1 MADPVIKIKRSA
13 VAGKIPT
20 SDQLP
25 LGEVALNTYDGKF
38 YASKDVGIGTTV
50 FAVNPWS
57 AGVGTNT
64 YNAYFT
70 EGNVGIAT
78 TNPTSTLHVV
88 GNARVTGVSTFGT
101 TNTVVVGGATT
112 ALIVNDAAL
121 ITTTLTAARTI
132 VTANNAAQ
140 TPSLSLTGTVYSNPN
155 KNGLFSIGQLGFN
168 DTDLVANFDHSVN
181 SYAQIVFQ
189 NKNAGTQAS
198 TDFVVAND
206 TAGPSSYYG
215 DFGINASGFVGSSV
229 WDDPNGTYLYAS
241 AGSLSLGTDDAKDVR
256 IATGSASNSPVTRI
270 TVRGTTGNV
279 GIGSTLPTSTLD
291 VIGNVKISNDLT
303 VNGSTLYV
311 NATNNRVGIA
321 TTNPTSTLHVVGNAL
336 ITGIATI
343 NNNLVVNGG
352 TLTVDSTNN
361 RVGIATTNP
370 TSTLHVVGNA
380 RVTGVSTF
388 GTTNT
393 VVVGGATTALIVNDA
408 ALITTTLTAARTIV
422 TANNAA
428 QTPSLS
434 LTGTVY
440 SNPNKNGLFSIG
452 QLGFNDTDLV
462 ANFDHS
468 VNSYAQIVFQN
479 KNAGTQASTDFV
491 VANDTAGP
499 SSYYGDFGINAS
511 GFVGSS
517 VWDDPNGTYLYASAG
532 SLSLG
537 TDDAKDVRIAT
548 GSASNSPVTRIT
560 VRGTTGNVGIGST
573 LPTST
578 LDVIGNVKI
587 SNDLTVNGSTLYV
600 NATNNRVGIAT
611 TNPTSTLH
619 VVGNARVTG
628 VVTATSF
635 VGDGSG
641 LTGITASGPSIDDVT
656 ALSIALG

>member
-64 YNAYFT
+64 YDAYFT
-70 EGNVGIAT
+70 EGN
-78 TNPTSTLHVV
+78 
-88 GNARVTGVSTFGT
+88 
-101 TNTVVVGGATT
+101 
-112 ALIVNDAAL
+112 
-121 ITTTLTAARTI
+121 
-132 VTANNAAQ
+132 
-140 TPSLSLTGTVYSNPN
+140 
-155 KNGLFSIGQLGFN
+155 
-168 DTDLVANFDHSVN
+168 
-181 SYAQIVFQ
+181 
-189 NKNAGTQAS
+189 
-198 TDFVVAND
+198 
-206 TAGPSSYYG
+206 
-215 DFGINASGFVGSSV
+215 
-229 WDDPNGTYLYAS
+229 
-241 AGSLSLGTDDAKDVR
+241 
-256 IATGSASNSPVTRI
+256 
-270 TVRGTTGNV
+270 
-279 GIGSTLPTSTLD
+279 
-291 VIGNVKISNDLT
+291 
-303 VNGSTLYV
+303 
-311 NATNNRVGIA
+311 
-321 TTNPTSTLHVVGNAL
+321 
-336 ITGIATI
+336 
-343 NNNLVVNGG
+343 
-352 TLTVDSTNN
+352 
-361 RVGIATTNP
+361 VGIATTNP

>member
-140 TPSLSLTGTVYSNPN
+140 NPSLSLTGTVYSNPN

-380 RVTGVSTF
+380 RVTGV
-388 GTTNT
+388 
-393 VVVGGATTALIVNDA
+393 
-408 ALITTTLTAARTIV
+408 
-422 TANNAA
+422 
-428 QTPSLS
+428 
-434 LTGTVY
+434 
-440 SNPNKNGLFSIG
+440 
-452 QLGFNDTDLV
+452 
-462 ANFDHS
+462 
-468 VNSYAQIVFQN
+468 
-479 KNAGTQASTDFV
+479 
-491 VANDTAGP
+491 
-499 SSYYGDFGINAS
+499 
-511 GFVGSS
+511 
-517 VWDDPNGTYLYASAG
+517 
-532 SLSLG
+532 
-537 TDDAKDVRIAT
+537 
-548 GSASNSPVTRIT
+548 
-560 VRGTTGNVGIGST
+560 
-573 LPTST
+573 
-578 LDVIGNVKI
+578 
-587 SNDLTVNGSTLYV
+587 
-600 NATNNRVGIAT
+600 
-611 TNPTSTLH
+611 
-619 VVGNARVTG
+619 
-628 VVTATSF
+628 VTATSF